1 MHILGP
7 LSRFT
12 MWEYLRLGAQEFAFL
27 TALEP
32 VFCNKSKESAPLQ
45 QPPSCQ
51 ILLLRLSQVLSPV
64 IPGGTVKALN
74 ITSNFR
80 HSTGNTCRPKPS
92 TKYLK
97 SKKACKKHLASYHQE
112 TSSSHLKES
121 YEGQAL
127 DNCP

>member
-1 MHILGP
+1 MHNLGP

-80 HSTGNTCRPKPS
+80 HYR
-92 TKYLK
+92 
-97 SKKACKKHLASYHQE
+97 KHL
-112 TSSSHLKES
+112 SSK
-121 YEGQAL
+121 AL
-127 DNCP
+127 HEVS